1 LELRDFIVTPI
12 VIFLVY
18 AGAYWIRPYV
28 TDELNRRYF
37 IPALTVRIFGA
48 LAVGFIYQF
57 YYDGGDTFAY
67 HTHGSRVIWEAFMD
81 SPANGVNAF
90 LSNGTYGPGLWAA
103 AERIWFWRDPSSF
116 FIVRIS
122 AFFDLFTFSSYSAT
136 AVLFSVLAFTGAWM
150 FYLVFYKIRPEA
162 YRILAVCCLFIPSTI
177 FWGSGIFKDS
187 VTLAFVGVSTYCV
200 YKIVIEKKYNLSIL
214 VLLVLSFYI
223 IFTVKKYILI
233 SFIAGVVAW
242 LFSKQYFNTRSV
254 ALRVLVIPL
263 LLYLYFSV
271 SYFSISKVMEEDS
284 KYSIDKIAKTSMI
297 TAYDIRYG
305 WGAREGI
312 GSGYSLG
319 ELDGTWQS
327 MLSLAPGGI
336 NVALFRPYLW
346 EVRNPLMLLSALESL
361 ITLFFTL
368 YVLFGVGLKFP
379 RYLKSEV
386 IFCFV
391 FVLIFAFGVG
401 ISSYNFGTLSRY
413 KIPLLPYYFSALALI
428 YSQWKVDRRLIVKE

>member
-1 LELRDFIVTPI
+1 
-12 VIFLVY
+12 
-18 AGAYWIRPYV
+18 
-28 TDELNRRYF
+28 
-37 IPALTVRIFGA
+37 
-48 LAVGFIYQF
+48 
-57 YYDGGDTFAY
+57 
-67 HTHGSRVIWEAFMD
+67 
-81 SPANGVNAF
+81 
-90 LSNGTYGPGLWAA
+90 
-103 AERIWFWRDPSSF
+103 
-116 FIVRIS
+116 
-122 AFFDLFTFSSYSAT
+122 
-136 AVLFSVLAFTGAWM
+136 
-150 FYLVFYKIRPEA
+150 
-162 YRILAVCCLFIPSTI
+162 
-177 FWGSGIFKDS
+177 
-187 VTLAFVGVSTYCV
+187 
-200 YKIVIEKKYNLSIL
+200 
-214 VLLVLSFYI
+214 
-223 IFTVKKYILI
+223 
-233 SFIAGVVAW
+233 
-242 LFSKQYFNTRSV
+242 
-254 ALRVLVIPL
+254 
-263 LLYLYFSV
+263 
-271 SYFSISKVMEEDS
+271 MEEDS